1 MGAGAGVLS
10 GLFGVGGGFV
20 LVPAFS
26 GLLGLTQRRASG
38 TSLVA
43 VIPISAAAAAGYA
56 TSGHVDLFVA
66 VLLVSGGLLGAEV
79 GTRLLDVL
87 ALRVIRLGFA
97 ALLIA
102 AAARLVVGP
111 ASGGTMHF
119 GVGTDVALF
128 ALGGLTGLL
137 SGLLG
142 IGGGFIMVPGM
153 LLLASMPTALAKG
166 TSLAAIIPTAI
177 FATTRNVRRG
187 HADVKLGLAV
197 GGTGAVSALVT
208 SRLFV
213 GLNPKTSNVLLGA
226 LLLVLAVSM
235 ARKGMVNADDDGS
248 IDGRSRRQQSD
259 GNIDVFGS

>member
-1 MGAGAGVLS
+1 MGGAAGVLA
-10 GLFGVGGGFV
+10 GLFGIGGGFV
-20 LVPAFS
+20 LVPAFT
-26 GLLGLTQRRASG
+26 GLLGLSQRRASG

-66 VLLVSGGLLGAEV
+66 ALLVGGGLVGAEI

-87 ALRVIRLGFA
+87 PLRVIRLGFA
-97 ALLIA
+97 ALLMV
-102 AAARLVVGP
+102 AAARLVIGP
-111 ASGGTMHF
+111 ATGGRMHF
-119 GVGTDVALF
+119 GAGTDAALF
-128 ALGGLTGLL
+128 ALGGFTGLL

-187 HADVKLGLAV
+187 HADVKLGLTV
-197 GGTGAVSALVT
+197 GSTGAISALAA

-213 GLNPKTSNVLLGA
+213 GLNPKTSNVLLGG
-226 LLLVLAVSM
+226 LLLLLAASM
-235 ARKGMVNADDDGS
+235 ARLGILDADDD
-248 IDGRSRRQQSD
+248 DGRSSGQQSN